1 MITLA
6 TIRRIWSLSPVFQ
19 GPGGLGQSRRH
30 GQRGF
35 VSLVAR
41 SGTVRRPLTG
51 LTCGRTIEQ
60 EAVATCPDGRSSRA
74 QGRTMAMA
82 RDQLTEGGMQG
93 AQGRRGFPRLRGVVL
108 SGLGAIALLAA
119 ACSSNGSATST
130 TATTSTSSGS
140 ARTTAIVKV
149 MTVPTYGAILTDS
162 SGKPLYTLSG
172 TCTGSCASAWPA
184 LTVPAST
191 KPTGTGV
198 TGTLSTVKQADG
210 SYQVTYNGSPVY
222 TFVQDSSGHVT
233 GQGVAGFSVIKLSG
247 SATPT
252 GSTTSTTSGSGY

>member
-1 MITLA
+1 MT
-6 TIRRIWSLSPVFQ
+6 
-19 GPGGLGQSRRH
+19 
-30 GQRGF
+30 
-35 VSLVAR
+35 
-41 SGTVRRPLTG
+41 
-51 LTCGRTIEQ
+51 
-60 EAVATCPDGRSSRA
+60 
-74 QGRTMAMA
+74 
-82 RDQLTEGGMQG
+82 RDQLNGNGMHRPQG
-93 AQGRRGFPRLRGVVL
+93 SKDVPRHKGALL

-119 ACSSNGSATST
+119 ACSSGGSGTST
-130 TATTSTSSGS
+130 TATTSTPSGS
-140 ARTTAIVKV
+140 ARTTAVVKV

-198 TGTLSTVKQADG
+198 SGTLSTVKQADG

-233 GQGVAGFSVIKLSG
+233 GEGVAGFSVVKVSG

-252 GSTTSTTSGSGY
+252 DSTTSTTSGSGY